1 MKKLLIM
8 LLCGITIVSL
18 TGCSL
23 NGEPTTENETEEI
36 EEKLD
41 GLEGK
46 WYIYNTATSS
56 KTYDCY
62 IEPDGKGYYKSVT
75 SGHVFHS
82 VENGDYYTIDGDKII
97 FYYADGSEW
106 RSCTL
111 SSNIMTCTAR
121 GVETYKR

>member
-1 MKKLLIM
+1 MKKLLII
-8 LLCGITIVSL
+8 LLCGIIIVSL
-18 TGCSL
+18 TGCSS
-23 NGEPTTENETEEI
+23 GEEATMENEEI

-41 GLEGK
+41 GIEGK
-46 WYIYNTATSS
+46 WYIYDTTTYS

-75 SGHVFHS
+75 AGRIFHS

-97 FYYADGSEW
+97 FYSANGSEW

-111 SSNIMTCTAR
+111 SSNMMTCSAR
-121 GVETYKR
+121 SVEIYKR